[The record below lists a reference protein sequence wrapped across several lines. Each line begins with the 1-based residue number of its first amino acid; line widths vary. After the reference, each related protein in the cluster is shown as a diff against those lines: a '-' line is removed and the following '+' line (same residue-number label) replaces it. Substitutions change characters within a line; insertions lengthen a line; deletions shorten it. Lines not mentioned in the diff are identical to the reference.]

1 MSDFVIDQKEIER
14 ACELLRAGQ
23 LVAFPTETVYG
34 LGADAGNVDAIA
46 KLYKVKGRPGNH
58 PVIVHLSEL
67 AAVDNWAYLSKE
79 ARLLGETFWP
89 GPLTLILPRKA
100 HVSTLLTGGQDTV
113 GVRIPS
119 HPTALA
125 LLSTFGSGVAAPS
138 ANKFGK
144 LSPTTAAAVKEGL
157 GEEVSMVLDG
167 ITPDIGIESTIV
179 SLVGEPSI
187 LRPGMLLPE
196 DIAAV
201 CGLELKLAYL
211 KGEAEG
217 ESEPVVKAPGTLD
230 SHYAP
235 QRPLLL
241 VERGKLGEV
250 LLELGHKGLT
260 CNLLAFADSQSLID
274 SVAQDLADK
283 VSIDLSLFVERQ
295 AKDYARG
302 LYGNLRHLDETGA
315 ASCIVVEEPPGDS
328 AWHGVRDRL
337 KRAGHGSSLQSLF
350 LSV

>member
-1 MSDFVIDQKEIER
+1 MNDFSIDQKEIER
-14 ACELLRAGQ
+14 ACEFLRAGQ

-34 LGADAGNVDAIA
+34 LGADAGNAEAIA

-58 PVIVHLSEL
+58 PVIVHLNDL
-67 AAVDNWAYLSKE
+67 AAVENWAYLSKE

-100 HVSTLLTGGQDTV
+100 QVSTLLTGGQDTV

-125 LLSTFGSGVAAPS
+125 LLSAFGSGVAAPS

-144 LSPTTAAAVKEGL
+144 LSPTTAAAVKAGL
-157 GEEVSMVLDG
+157 GGEVAMVLDG
-167 ITPDIGIESTIV
+167 IAPDIGIESTIV
-179 SLVGEPSI
+179 SLVGEPAI

-211 KGEAEG
+211 KSEG
-217 ESEPVVKAPGTLD
+217 ESISETVVKAPGTLD

-235 QRPLLL
+235 ERPLIL
-241 VERGKLGEV
+241 VERGNLAEV
-250 LLELGHKGLT
+250 LHDLGNRGLT
-260 CNLLAFADSQSLID
+260 CNLLAFADSRGLIEA
-274 SVAQDLADK
+274 VEQEFGAK
-283 VSIDLSLFVERQ
+283 RPVSRSLFVERQ
-295 AKDYARG
+295 ASDYARG
-302 LYGNLRHLDETGA
+302 LYGNLRQLDQVA
-315 ASCIVVEEPPGDS
+315 AACIVVEEPSGAS

-337 KRAGHGSSLQSLF
+337 RRAGHGSSLQSLF

>member
-1 MSDFVIDQKEIER
+1 MKDFAIDQKEIER
-14 ACELLRAGQ
+14 ACQFLRAGQ

-34 LGADAGNVDAIA
+34 LGADAGNADAIG

-58 PVIVHLSEL
+58 PVIVHLHEL
-67 AAVDNWAYLSKE
+67 AAVENWAFLSRE
-79 ARLLGETFWP
+79 AKLLGETFWP

-100 HVSTLLTGGQDTV
+100 HVSALLTGGQDTV
-113 GVRIPS
+113 GVRVPA

-125 LLSTFGSGVAAPS
+125 LLSKFGSGVAAPS

-157 GEEVSMVLDG
+157 GEEVAMVLDG
-167 ITPDIGIESTIV
+167 IAPDIGIESTIV

-211 KGEAEG
+211 KSEG
-217 ESEPVVKAPGTLD
+217 ENASEKVVKAPGTLD

-235 QRPLLL
+235 ERPLIL
-241 VERGKLGEV
+241 VERGKLAEV
-250 LLELGHKGLT
+250 LLELGQKGLA
-260 CNLLAFADSQSLID
+260 CNLLAFADSKGSIEEFDQALG
-274 SVAQDLADK
+274 AKRL
-283 VSIDLSLFVERQ
+283 VSRSLFVERQ
-295 AKDYARG
+295 ARDYARG
-302 LYGNLRHLDETGA
+302 LYGNLRQLDQADA
-315 ASCIVVEEPPGDS
+315 ACIVVEEPESGS

-337 KRAGHGSSLQSLF
+337 RRAGHGSSLQSLF